1 MEIKL
6 SEIQIVPTKPKDGLL
21 AFVSF
26 ILNNSFY
33 IGDIAV
39 YSRLNQEGYR
49 LVYPLKVLP
58 NGFKV
63 NCFHPIT
70 KEASQAIEKAVI
82 ERFEELMMK
91 VEKAKGVSQDGE
103 DKRFN

>member
-1 MEIKL
+1 MKKENDKMMEINL
-6 SEIQIVPTKPKDGLL
+6 SEINIIPVKPRNGLL

-33 IGDIAV
+33 VGDVAL
-39 YSRLNQEGYR
+39 YSRLNQDGYR
-49 LVYPLKVLP
+49 LCYPLKILA
-58 NGFKV
+58 NGVKV

-91 VEKAKGVSQDGE
+91 VEKEREGE
-103 DKRFN
+103 